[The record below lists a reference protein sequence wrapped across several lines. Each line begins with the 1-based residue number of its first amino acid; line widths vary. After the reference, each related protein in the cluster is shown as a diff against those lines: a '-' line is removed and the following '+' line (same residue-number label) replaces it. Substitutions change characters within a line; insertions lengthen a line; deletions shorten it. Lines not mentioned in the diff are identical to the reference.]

1 MSASL
6 GVGLIGSGKHGS
18 RYAAHLRRDVPGLHL
33 TAISRRGAEGAR
45 QAADWGCI
53 WYPDWRELVHDPRVE
68 AVIAVTLPVL
78 NLEIARACAT
88 AGKPLL
94 VEKPLAADRAAGES
108 LLALCDRAGIALTVG
123 QTLRYNEV
131 ILGLRQHLAA
141 IGELQSFAACQR
153 LEPSPLPWHDVP
165 EAAGAGVS
173 IHTLVHVFD
182 ALRYVTG
189 KNIRAVMASALCRHS
204 QRLEDQVCALVEL
217 EGDVQGV
224 VDGGKLGASRCGRI
238 ELVGSLGQLTGDHI
252 HHQLELLRG
261 SRREDLPLPPPAA
274 TIVPLLRDW
283 QRFLAGSGVN
293 PVPGVEGLAA
303 LAACE
308 ACLIS
313 SQARAWEE
321 IRSQRSEIRSQRS
334 EDRRQ
339 RADDA
344 VSA

>member
-18 RYAAHLRRDVPGLHL
+18 RYAAHLRCDVPGLHL
-33 TAISRRGAEGAR
+33 TAISRRGADGAR
-45 QAADWGCI
+45 QAADWGCV

-78 NLEIARACAT
+78 NLEIARACAR
-88 AGKPLL
+88 AGKALL
-94 VEKPLAADRAAGES
+94 VEKPLAADRAVGSEM
-108 LLALCDRAGIALTVG
+108 LRRCDEAGIPLTVG

-131 ILGLRQHLAA
+131 ILGLREQLAA

-165 EAAGAGVS
+165 AAAGAGVS

-217 EGDVQGV
+217 EDGVQGV

-238 ELVGSLGQLTGDHI
+238 ELVGHLGQLQGDHI
-252 HHQLELLRG
+252 HHELELLHG
-261 SRREDLPLPPPAA
+261 NRRESLPLPPPGP

-283 QRFLAGSGVN
+283 QRFLQGLGPN
-293 PVPGVEGLAA
+293 PVPGTEGLAA

-308 ACLIS
+308 ACLTS
-313 SQARAWEE
+313 SRSRAWEE
-321 IRSQRSEIRSQRS
+321 VR
-334 EDRRQ
+334 
-339 RADDA
+339 
-344 VSA
+344 